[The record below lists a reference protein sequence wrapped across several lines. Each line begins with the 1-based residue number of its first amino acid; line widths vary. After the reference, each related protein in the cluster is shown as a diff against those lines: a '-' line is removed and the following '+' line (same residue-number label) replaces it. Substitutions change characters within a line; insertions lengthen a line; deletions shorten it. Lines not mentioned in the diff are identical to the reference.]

1 MPENPPDQLDA
12 RLKTLLPAE
21 YHQSYESMQ
30 PKPMGSA
37 GMRYQMDGRVAWDAM
52 WGGFCDLAMAG
63 GPPHKGKLLEPGR
76 EGAINADFDRYDE
89 VVEELCRG
97 IRMVS
102 RLRAYPSP
110 TAGWVS
116 ITCRSDAMA
125 EWLLRAIAMENV
137 AARRSGAV
145 LELPAAPHFRID
157 KEIKNV
163 ITVIAKTCHYWVGH
177 MPLEQ
182 QHAIGDL
189 FQTLAA
195 ESPLVTPDDAED
207 TTAARRDLARR
218 LAADIQR
225 RTGLRCASEPQAGW
239 LGVHCPDV
247 RLAVW
252 MMRAL
257 VASNVLSRREEST
270 LLVPVNPSVDPHGE
284 LVAAAVAHVHEQARA
299 RGVC

>member
-1 MPENPPDQLDA
+1 MSQDAHEQLDA

-21 YHQSYESMQ
+21 YHESYESMQ

-63 GPPHKGKLLEPGR
+63 GPPHKGKLLEAGT
-76 EGAINADFDRYDE
+76 EEAINADFDRYDE
-89 VVEELCRG
+89 VVEEICRG
-97 IRMVS
+97 IKMVS

-110 TAGWVS
+110 TPGWVS

-145 LELPAAPHFRID
+145 LELPAAPHFRLE

-182 QHAIGDL
+182 QQAIGDL
-189 FQTLAA
+189 FQTLSK
-195 ESPLVTPDDAED
+195 ESPLVTPDDTD
-207 TTAARRDLARR
+207 TSLTARDDLARR
-218 LAADIQR
+218 LADTIRQ
-225 RTGLRCASEPQAGW
+225 RTGLQCATDAHAGW
-239 LGVHCPDV
+239 LGVQCPDV
-247 RLAVW
+247 RSAVW

-257 VASNVLSRREEST
+257 VASNVLSRREEGT
-270 LLVPVNPSVDPHGE
+270 LFVPVNPSVDPRGDI
-284 LVAAAVAHVHEQARA
+284 VAAAVAHVYEQARSRDA
-299 RGVC
+299 